1 MIGGL
6 GFGEILI
13 VMVIL
18 ILVFGARRLP
28 EVGKSLGE
36 GIKNFRGALT
46 GSDDKALDEK
56 DKKKSRKDKDQKR

>member
-6 GFGEILI
+6 GIGEILI

-36 GIKNFRGALT
+36 GIKNFRGALM

-56 DKKKSRKDKDQKR
+56 DKKKSKKDKDSKR